1 MRTIITGLNGATY
14 HDFPNPAYG
23 GWNQMFY
30 GPPLNY
36 YLIGNN
42 QYNFNPPS
50 QTSQVS
56 FPYIGPNVPF
66 RFFYPFY

>member
-1 MRTIITGLNGATY
+1 
-14 HDFPNPAYG
+14 
-23 GWNQMFY
+23 MFY